1 MSQNMLGRNNSFT
14 VFVGSLE
21 TITVIIQDNA
31 GNAIDLTSTS
41 TYNSVKLNVWT
52 PDGTLII
59 NAAGAYGTR
68 NLGQVQYTF
77 ASGDTVD
84 ANAGNWEGIFICYDN
99 SSPTPKITQYSDIFN
114 ITIKQVGAG

>member
-1 MSQNMLGRNNSFT
+1 MLGRNNSFT

-59 NAAGAYGTR
+59 NSAGAYGTR

-77 ASGDTVD
+77 ASGDTVST
-84 ANAGNWEGIFICYDN
+84 NAGNWEGIFICYDN

-114 ITIKQVGAG
+114 ITIKQVGSG